1 MKLSVIVVNYNQK
14 YFPKMCLEAIKKS
27 QVNFPYEIIFVD
39 NASSDE
45 SIAFLREAA
54 EKKEIILIESPENL
68 GYGSAN
74 NLGAKEANGTYLL
87 FMNPD
92 VSVNEDSLQNLVD
105 FIESADSEVFAA
117 DSIIANSRPEKI
129 GILGPKIVYH
139 NGQIQESC
147 RRFMTFT
154 DLVIKRTPLKYLPR
168 FRKRLSRYIMS
179 DFDHESTQ
187 EVDLIVGACF
197 LFPKVVFEKLGC
209 FDERFFLFMEDF
221 DLCQKAHQAGYRV
234 VYFPKTSVT
243 HFHKRLSDGGLLSL
257 PFKKVFWH
265 HLMSSARYFWR
276 WRNVKEL

>member
-1 MKLSVIVVNYNQK
+1 MKLSVIIVNYNQK
-14 YFPKMCLEAIKKS
+14 YFPKMCLEALQKS
-27 QVNFPYEIIFVD
+27 QTNFPYEIIFVD

-45 SIAFLREAA
+45 SIGFLREA
-54 EKKEIILIESPENL
+54 EGKKQIILIESVKNL
-68 GYGSAN
+68 GYGVAN
-74 NLGAKEANGTYLL
+74 NLGAKQARGTYLL

-92 VSVNEDSLQNLVD
+92 VSVRENTLQQMINY
-105 FIESADSEVFAA
+105 IERD
-117 DSIIANSRPEKI
+117 EKI

-154 DLVIKRTPLKYLPR
+154 DLIIKRTPLKYLPR
-168 FRKRLSRYIMS
+168 FRKRLSLYIMS
-179 DFDHESTQ
+179 DFDHDSTQ

-197 LFPKVVFEKLGC
+197 LFPKIVFEKLGC

-221 DLCQKAHQAGYRV
+221 DLCQKAHQLGYKV
-234 VYFPKTSVT
+234 VYYPKTSVT

-276 WRNVKEL
+276 WRNAGRSI